1 MDVINQQRI
10 LDEVAIERL
19 RQYDKWGDQIH
30 TVTHWMSILG
40 EEVGEADKEAVEYE
54 ASPDE
59 IFLDRPRDP
68 IYLDRMRKELLEA
81 AAVSVAMIE
90 WIDEG
95 ATYPPWYEN
104 LSPEFIRQF
113 VDWYQ
118 KHAFPDRAFTHEK
131 IAEFK
136 PENDV

>member
-1 MDVINQQRI
+1 MINQQRI
-10 LDEVAIERL
+10 LDEIAIERV
-19 RQYDKWGDQIH
+19 RQFDKWGDQIH

-54 ASPDE
+54 ASRM
-59 IFLDRPRDP
+59 FDRDGNFSRDP
-68 IYLDRMRKELLEA
+68 IYLDRMRKELVET

-104 LSPEFIRQF
+104 LTPEFIRQF

>member
-10 LDEVAIERL
+10 LDEVAIERV
-19 RQYDKWGDQIH
+19 RQFDKWGDQIF
-30 TVTHWMSILG
+30 TATHWMSVLG
-40 EEVGEADKEAVEYE
+40 EEFGEADKEAVEYE
-54 ASPDE
+54 AT
-59 IFLDRPRDP
+59 RDP
-68 IYLDRMRKELLEA
+68 IRLDRMRKELVET

-113 VDWYQ
+113 VDWYE
-118 KHAFPDRAFTHEK
+118 KHCFTDRTFTLEK
-131 IAEFK
+131 LADFQ
-136 PENDV
+136 PEHDV